1 MIEFRNLTKHYGPTL
16 AVDGFTAAVRSG
28 AVTAFLGPNGAGKST
43 TMRMAVGLCRPTAG
57 TALINGREYTDQPT
71 PLREVGV
78 VFDARSALGSR
89 RVIDHLRWL
98 TYANALPRRRVGEV
112 LDICGIAGTARKRAG
127 RLSLGMA
134 QRLALAAALLG
145 DPGVLILDEPTNG
158 LDPEGIVWMRRL
170 LRRLAAEGRTV
181 LVSSH
186 LMGEMAETADHVLII
201 GRGRLLA
208 DCALGALP
216 TLAGLSASIRA
227 RCEQPERLVTA
238 LVAAESHARRDETG
252 AVISSGLTSQR
263 VATIAAEEHLVLTEL
278 VEVAPTLEQAYLHLT
293 AASTDHVGRAGDGLT
308 AHPLEARS

>member
-1 MIEFRNLTKHYGPTL
+1 MIEFRNLTKRYGSTL
-16 AVDGFTAAVRSG
+16 AVGGLTATVRPG

-43 TMRMAVGLCRPTAG
+43 TMRTAVGLCRPTAG
-57 TALINGREYTDQPT
+57 DVLVNGRRYTDERT

-78 VFDARSALGSR
+78 VLDARSALGSR

-98 TYANALPRRRVGEV
+98 SYANALPRRRIAEV
-112 LDICGIAGTARKRAG
+112 LDICGITSTARKRAG

-170 LRRLAAEGRTV
+170 LRHLAAEGRTV

-208 DCALGALP
+208 DCALHALP
-216 TLAGLSASIRA
+216 ALAGLSTSVRA
-227 RCEQPERLVTA
+227 RCEQPHQLLAV
-238 LVAAESHARRDETG
+238 LAAQGHDARPDENG
-252 AVISSGLTSQR
+252 AVTVSGLSAQR
-263 VATIAAEEHLVLTEL
+263 VASIAAGEHLVLTEL
-278 VEVAPTLEQAYLHLT
+278 VEVAPTLEEAYLRLT
-293 AASTDHVGRAGDGLT
+293 AASAEHVGHAGERVS
-308 AHPLEARS
+308 AQPEEARS